1 MSKHVVIIGGGVA
14 GLEVAGQLA
23 SVGIDVSLIE
33 KEMKTGGNLNNW
45 FRLFPDRRHSS
56 EVKEYLDS
64 INADKGIRLHTNTT
78 IEKFNRG
85 RSAFLMTTNEGKEL
99 TADAVIVATGFDL
112 FKSAR
117 KEEYGYGIYDNVIS
131 SADLETMFSN
141 GEILLNDG
149 NEPETIGIVHC
160 VGSRDEKVGNFYCS
174 KLCCVTAVK
183 QAIEIREFLPDSKVF
198 CFYMDMRMGGAFYEE
213 LYREAQQIYGVN
225 FIRGKVSEAS
235 ESIDNK
241 LMIKVEDTLA
251 GRPLKMK
258 LDMLVL
264 MAGMEMSEGG
274 KKIAGIGGL
283 KTGENRF
290 FASKDNHTGSNKSNI
305 EGVFHPEKK
314 ASLNGHWDVLPSSV
328 TEYGKYPEEIFALW
342 ETVKNKVGPEEM
354 SKIPLGAIAL
364 CGYADKLACG
374 LQQFIAGVRK
384 FDISQ
389 LSRNDLISANRETEA
404 VTGIPF
410 MTEALDEKAKAILNS

>member
-14 GLEVAGQLA
+14 GMEVAGQLA
-23 SVGIDVSLIE
+23 KAGIDVSLIE
-33 KEMKTGGNLNNW
+33 KQRKTGGNINNW
-45 FRLFPDRRHSS
+45 FRLFPDRRRSS
-56 EVKEYLDS
+56 EVKEYLDT
-64 INADKGIRLHTNTT
+64 ITTGKGIQLHTNTT
-78 IEKFNRG
+78 IEKLDRG
-85 RSAFLMTTNEGKEL
+85 RNSFLMTTNEGKEL

-112 FKSAR
+112 FKSER

-131 SADLETMFSN
+131 SADLESMFSN

-149 NEPETIGIVHC
+149 NVPETIGIVHC

-213 LYREAQQIYGVN
+213 LYREAQQTHGVN

-274 KKIAGIGGL
+274 KQIAGIGGL

-305 EGVFHPEKK
+305 EGIFYAGACTAPM
-314 ASLNGHWDVLPSSV
+314 NI
-328 TEYGKYPEEIFALW
+328 TETISHARAAVVEVIEYLKDGK
-342 ETVKNKVGPEEM
+342 
-354 SKIPLGAIAL
+354 
-364 CGYADKLACG
+364 
-374 LQQFIAGVRK
+374 R
-384 FDISQ
+384 
-389 LSRNDLISANRETEA
+389 
-404 VTGIPF
+404 
-410 MTEALDEKAKAILNS
+410 

>member
-14 GLEVAGQLA
+14 GMEVAGQLA
-23 SVGIDVSLIE
+23 KAGIDVSLIE
-33 KEMKTGGNLNNW
+33 KQSKTGGNLNNW
-45 FRLFPDRRHSS
+45 FRLFPDRRRSS
-56 EVKEYLDS
+56 EVKEYLDR
-64 INADKGIRLHTNTT
+64 ITAGKGIQLHTNTI
-78 IEKFNRG
+78 IEKLNRG
-85 RSAFLMTTNEGKEL
+85 KNSFLMTTNEGKEM

-112 FKSAR
+112 FKSER

-131 SADLETMFSN
+131 SADLEAMFVN
-141 GEILLNDG
+141 GEILLTDG
-149 NEPETIGIVHC
+149 STPEKIGIVHC

-213 LYREAQQIYGVN
+213 LYREAQEKYGVN

-235 ESIDNK
+235 ETIENK

-274 KKIAGIGGL
+274 KQIAGIGGFR
-283 KTGENRF
+283 TGENRF
-290 FASKDNHTGSNKSNI
+290 FVSADSHTGSNKSNV
-305 EGVFHPEKK
+305 EGVFYAGACTSPM
-314 ASLNGHWDVLPSSV
+314 NI
-328 TEYGKYPEEIFALW
+328 TETISHARAAVVEVIDYLKDGK
-342 ETVKNKVGPEEM
+342 
-354 SKIPLGAIAL
+354 
-364 CGYADKLACG
+364 
-374 LQQFIAGVRK
+374 R
-384 FDISQ
+384 
-389 LSRNDLISANRETEA
+389 
-404 VTGIPF
+404 
-410 MTEALDEKAKAILNS
+410 